1 MFIINILNYFGLYL
15 NEAILFK
22 CLSIILPFLTVV
34 LGYKFFALLIRRL
47 NIGFQPIRDDGPASH
62 INEKNNVLTLGGI
75 LIFLAIL
82 FTALVVYEVF
92 NPLLTG
98 LVLIY
103 IAHMLLGFYDDLM
116 KLLKQNSKGLRGRY
130 KLLFQFVFA
139 LMIVYGLNH
148 YYPSDFDSTLIIPIT
163 DMGYDIGFYY
173 FLFAAIVIVA
183 TSNAVNLTD
192 GLDGLASFTT
202 IPVLIFFV
210 VILNFTESSHLFFFG
225 EEYLENLK
233 SLENIIL
240 IVIGALLGFLWWN
253 AYPAKI
259 FMGDV
264 GSLPLGAMIGYLAVV
279 TKSELLLLILGAV
292 FVMEAISVILQV
304 YYFKLT
310 KKRLFKMA
318 PIHHHFEISGV
329 KENVVVSRFFISS
342 IVLSVFS
349 LTLVFA

>member
-1 MFIINILNYFGLYL
+1 MFLINILNYFGIYF
-15 NEAILFK
+15 NDAILFK
-22 CLSIILPFLTVV
+22 CLSLVLPFLTVV
-34 LGYKFFALLIRRL
+34 LGFKFFALLIKRL

-62 INEKNNVLTLGGI
+62 LNEKSNIMTLGGI
-75 LIFLAIL
+75 LIFLGIL
-82 FTALVVYEVF
+82 FTALVIYEVL
-92 NPLLTG
+92 NPVLTG

-103 IAHMLLGFYDDLM
+103 IAHMLLGLYDDLM
-116 KLLKQNSKGLRGRY
+116 KLFKQNSKGLRGRY
-130 KLLFQFVFA
+130 KLFCQFAFA
-139 LMIVYGLNH
+139 LIIVYGLNH
-148 YYPSDFDSTLIIPIT
+148 YYPHDFDSTIIIPIT
-163 DMGYDIGFYY
+163 EMGYDIGFYY

-192 GLDGLASFTT
+192 GLDGLASFTI

-210 VILNFTESSHLFFFG
+210 VILNFTDNTYLFVFG
-225 EEYLENLK
+225 DEYLENLK

-292 FVMEAISVILQV
+292 FVLEAVSVILQV
-304 YYFKLT
+304 YYYKFT

-318 PIHHHFEISGV
+318 PIHHHYEISGI

-342 IVLSVFS
+342 IVLSAIS
-349 LTLVFA
+349 LTLVFG